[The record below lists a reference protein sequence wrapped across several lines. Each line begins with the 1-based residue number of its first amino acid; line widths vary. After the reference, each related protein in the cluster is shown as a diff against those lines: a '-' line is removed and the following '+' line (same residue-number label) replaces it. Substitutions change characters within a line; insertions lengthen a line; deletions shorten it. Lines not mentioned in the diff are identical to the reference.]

1 MFFLE
6 DKILHPSLSLT
17 LKRSVGDIILGDM
30 PKPILIKK
38 DSHGETTI
46 QEVKGAQESLTI
58 DRVRYLTGLDPETN
72 SDVLGQLPTHEKVI
86 WLRLKIDEKAPHVT
100 AGANEITVDRENLLS
115 DSLIAFKQISD
126 PQKMLRVTFKNEVSR
141 DVGGISREFFTTIMQ
156 ELLNESIGLF
166 CTANT
171 EQFSYKV
178 ASDSH
183 EIQGNE
189 ELFLFFGQLLGKATF
204 DRIPLNLCL
213 NRSLFNA
220 LLGLVSQQDY
230 ASIKQFKHVDLNVA
244 NSLSFVLDNDL
255 AQYGDSVEFYFT
267 TTNETSY

>member
-1 MFFLE
+1 MV
-6 DKILHPSLSLT
+6 SL
-17 LKRSVGDIILGDM
+17 GDIILGDM

-46 QEVKGAQESLTI
+46 EEMKGAQEILTI
-58 DRVRYLTGLDPETN
+58 ERVRYLTGLDPVTH
-72 SDVLGQLPTHEKVI
+72 SSQLGDLPTHEKVI
-86 WLRLKIDEKAPHVT
+86 WLRLKIDSKAPHVT
-100 AGANEITVDRENLLS
+100 SGANEITVDRENLLS
-115 DSLIAFKQISD
+115 DSLIAFKKISN
-126 PQKMLRVTFKNEVSR
+126 PHKMLRVTFKNEVSR

-166 CTANT
+166 SVANT

-189 ELFLFFGQLLGKATF
+189 ELFHFFGRLLGKATF

-213 NRSLFNA
+213 NRSVFNA
-220 LLGLVSQQDY
+220 ILGLVNQQDY
-230 ASIKQFKHVDLNVA
+230 SDVKQFKHVDINVA
-244 NSLSFVLDNDL
+244 NSLSFVLDNNL
-255 AQYGDSVEFYFT
+255 T
-267 TTNETSY
+267 